1 MLIMDKVQG
10 ILNKYLIAMENNDML
25 EMIELIEEMKEVDPA
40 FVDLMITS
48 VDDDEDEDEE

>member
-1 MLIMDKVQG
+1 MDKVQG

-40 FVDLMITS
+40 FVELMITS
-48 VDDDEDEDEE
+48 VEDDEDEE